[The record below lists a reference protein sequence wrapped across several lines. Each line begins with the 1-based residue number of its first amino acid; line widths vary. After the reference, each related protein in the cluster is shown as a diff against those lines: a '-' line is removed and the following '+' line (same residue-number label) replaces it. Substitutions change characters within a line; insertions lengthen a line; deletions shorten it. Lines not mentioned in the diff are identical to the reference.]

1 MQTATLDGTKTR
13 QLNLEEYPGQ
23 PFQRA
28 LALLSI
34 TEEWIEEKPAV
45 VVPVAVDRIV
55 TYTYK
60 EDRLVRYLADL
71 DHKRPL
77 PVVDLTR
84 YVLPGAMYFVP
95 HTEWHG
101 VEAAKLRH
109 LETVQGLVKS
119 THHIAPDRFFMD
131 GHGLWWVTR
140 DPVVAK
146 LVENRAGIQAERE
159 ILKAL
164 GVVEVKRRATDDL
177 PHY

>member
-1 MQTATLDGTKTR
+1 MQTTTLDETKTR
-13 QLNLEEYPGQ
+13 QLDLEEYPGQ

-34 TEEWIEEKPAV
+34 TEEWIKEEPEFV
-45 VVPVAVDRIV
+45 GPVAVSRIV

-60 EDRLVRYLADL
+60 EDRLIKYLADL
-71 DHKRPL
+71 DNKRPL

-101 VEAAKLRH
+101 VEAAKVRCLA
-109 LETVQGLVKS
+109 TVPGRVKS
-119 THHIAPDRFFMD
+119 TQHIAPDRFFID
-131 GHGLWWVTR
+131 GHGLWRVTP

-146 LVENRAGIQAERE
+146 LVENLGGIADERP

-164 GVVEVKRRATDDL
+164 GVVEVTT
-177 PHY
+177 PHG